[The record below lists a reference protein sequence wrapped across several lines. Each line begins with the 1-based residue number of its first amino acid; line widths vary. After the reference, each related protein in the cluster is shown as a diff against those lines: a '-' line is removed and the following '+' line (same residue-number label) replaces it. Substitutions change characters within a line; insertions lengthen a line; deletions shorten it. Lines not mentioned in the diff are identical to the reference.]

1 METKPHSRRG
11 PKIQA
16 IVLTM
21 ALLAVAGYVG
31 YTANFKKK
39 MDDKRTPSPELIVF
53 KNLPDNVAIE
63 AFLQSKKHI
72 EPLAVDHQSLILTT
86 EQRNNFSLPYSVN
99 AKLTYGDGNYYDL
112 SWRVDERGVRY
123 FVTLD
128 GFRPSDTLTFN
139 FKGTDTLKNIP
150 FDWSG
155 RLTLEAF
162 LIKAET
168 IDACVDV
175 KGQMAFSVC
184 HTVTGNPEASV

>member
-16 IVLTM
+16 IVLAA
-21 ALLAVAGYVG
+21 ALLVVAGYAG
-31 YTANFKKK
+31 YTVSFQKK
-39 MDDKRTPSPELIVF
+39 MDDKRTPGPELIVF
-53 KNLPDNVAIE
+53 KNLSDNVEIE

-72 EPLAVDHQSLILTT
+72 EPLAVDHQALILTT
-86 EQRNNFSLPYSVN
+86 AQRNNFSLPYNVN
-99 AKLTYGDGNYYDL
+99 AKLTYKDGHYYDL
-112 SWRVDERGVRY
+112 SWRVDEHGVRY

-175 KGQMAFSVC
+175 QGQITFSVC
-184 HTVTGNPEASV
+184 HTVTGDSGAV